1 MALARARFTDLLSH
15 AEQRLAHRIERVLKP
30 ASLTLE
36 QWRVL
41 SLLTDGDGHAM
52 SEIAAHALVPP
63 PTLTKLV
70 DKLVDR
76 ALVYRRV
83 DDADRRRILVFLST
97 RGRTLHRKLDVAVR
111 LEEGGIVE
119 QLGSEDADDFMALLD
134 RVLKLL
140 D

>member
-1 MALARARFTDLLSH
+1 MALAQARFTDLLSH
-15 AEQRLAHRIERVLKP
+15 AEQRLARRIERVLKP

-97 RGRTLHRKLDVAVR
+97 RGRTLHRQLDVAVR

-119 QLGSEDADDFMALLD
+119 QLGSEDADDFMALLE